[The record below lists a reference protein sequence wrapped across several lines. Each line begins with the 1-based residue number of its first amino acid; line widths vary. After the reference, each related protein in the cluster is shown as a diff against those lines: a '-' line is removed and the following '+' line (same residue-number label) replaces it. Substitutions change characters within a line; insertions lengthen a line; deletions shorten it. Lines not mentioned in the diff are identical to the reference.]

1 MPLSENIIFWKN
13 LGKIQ
18 TVLLK
23 TDLEFSEFLGIN
35 FSQFIKKRKS
45 VAFLPLSCIYEC
57 AEKLNFHFKDL
68 MSDDFNIQS
77 ILKHSQGT
85 FSLLK
90 RYSVADYSKTRQT
103 VNVLDYIART
113 RGERAKVNLL
123 RKFQLSEDF
132 ILNGNN
138 NVNALLLTDITKYLA
153 DTYHL
158 PNSEFLE
165 IGRMTPFT
173 SMNND
178 IQQELLKKN
187 SIYETLDYFFAEL
200 AHRFDKNFS
209 YKIVQIFNEYAIIEA
224 RPNGPVIDELEINTY
239 QFGNE
244 YTCMTR
250 MGVISS
256 ITWFKF
262 KQFANIEKI
271 TSVYQGDKTNLY
283 KFDISPF
290 KKLSN
295 LRHFSGSTLPSNPI
309 YH

>member
-1 MPLSENIIFWKN
+1 MRE
-13 LGKIQ
+13 
-18 TVLLK
+18 
-23 TDLEFSEFLGIN
+23 DFSV
-35 FSQFIKKRKS
+35 Q
-45 VAFLPLSCIYEC
+45 A
-57 AEKLNFHFKDL
+57 
-68 MSDDFNIQS
+68 
-77 ILKHSQGT
+77 ILKHSQGD
-85 FSLLK
+85 FELLE
-90 RYSVADYSKTRQT
+90 RYSVANYSKTRQT
-103 VNVLDYIART
+103 VNVLDYITRT
-113 RGERAKVNLL
+113 RGERAKINLL

-132 ILNGNN
+132 ILNGHH

-178 IQQELLKKN
+178 LQLELINKN
-187 SIYETLDYFFAEL
+187 NIYEILDYFFAEL
-200 AHRFDKNFS
+200 AQRFDKNFT
-209 YKIVQIFNEYAIIEA
+209 YKIIKVLNDYAIIEA
-224 RPNGPVIDELEINTY
+224 QPNKPVIEELEITPY

-244 YTCMTR
+244 QTCMTR

-262 KQFANIEKI
+262 KQFANIEKMA
-271 TSVYQGDKTNLY
+271 SVYQGDTTNLY

-290 KKLSN
+290 KN
-295 LRHFSGSTLPSNPI
+295 LGSFKHFSSSTLDSNAI